1 MQADE
6 LGGKASNLAILTH
19 AGLPVPPWFCIT
31 SSLFASLCERL
42 SPLLDEQTADPSGVR
57 QMAGRLNEAIRNEA
71 LSESDVAALY
81 SCFDE
86 LFTPDSFVAVRSS
99 AVGEDSSKD
108 SFAGQMDTFLYVT
121 RDNLSNRVID
131 CFASAFSERALL
143 YRHLRSRVEVPR
155 AGVLVQQMINASVS
169 GVMFTANPTT
179 GDRDEAVVTAGYGL
193 GEGVVGGLV
202 ETDTWFLDLHTG
214 AVRERVIV
222 QKQSQIAFDRA
233 AGSGTSPESVAKE
246 KSELPV
252 LSDAQL
258 ANLANLGRTIEL
270 LYGAPQDIEWA
281 IDGSGRLHLLQS
293 RPITTLTRGRQT
305 VFDNSNVVESYP
317 GLSTPLT
324 FSYARNGYYGT
335 FKAFLESLGVPST
348 TLSRYASRHSNLV
361 ALVNGRIYY
370 NLLNWYS
377 IFELCGIE
385 WMIPA
390 WERALGLPRRY
401 VRPVRRTLP
410 QKLQLLRV
418 KLRFAWHF
426 LRIQRE
432 VRSFLAAFQNDQA
445 WFRAHDLESM
455 DAHQLLDMHD
465 ELALRV
471 RGPYSVSVMNDAFTQ
486 QLHALLGKLIVRYRV
501 GDLDMLRNALLCGES
516 GMESVEPVRSGLELA
531 MHIRRNPKLAEL
543 FESPASA
550 EEVLSKVE
558 AEPAFS
564 SFRQHL
570 ATHLD
575 LYGDRTV
582 NELKLE
588 TPPAQENPEFI
599 VAVLRNYLRGGQN
612 FDTIERHELEIRGA
626 AERTLSQSLRRRPVQ
641 RLVFNYVLRRV
652 RTGTR
657 DRETLRL
664 SRSRAFGW
672 SKRAYRQIANRFV
685 EAGLLDTPDDVF
697 YLSEEEIAGTV
708 RGHALTHDL
717 RSLTAIRKRE
727 YAELSRADVEGRV
740 TAYGIVGA
748 RRFGPPPQGQRGY
761 DGTQE
766 LKGQGC
772 SPGRAV
778 GRAKVILNPADELTV
793 DGEILIA
800 PMTDPGWVF
809 LMVASKG
816 LVSEKGSLLSHTAI
830 IGRELGIPTVVGVKD
845 ATRRIANGQT
855 IEIDGDAGTVRFV
868 PNNSVA

>member
-1 MQADE
+1 
-6 LGGKASNLAILTH
+6 
-19 AGLPVPPWFCIT
+19 
-31 SSLFASLCERL
+31 
-42 SPLLDEQTADPSGVR
+42 
-57 QMAGRLNEAIRNEA
+57 
-71 LSESDVAALY
+71 
-81 SCFDE
+81 
-86 LFTPDSFVAVRSS
+86 
-99 AVGEDSSKD
+99 
-108 SFAGQMDTFLYVT
+108 
-121 RDNLSNRVID
+121 
-131 CFASAFSERALL
+131 
-143 YRHLRSRVEVPR
+143 
-155 AGVLVQQMINASVS
+155 
-169 GVMFTANPTT
+169 
-179 GDRDEAVVTAGYGL
+179 
-193 GEGVVGGLV
+193 
-202 ETDTWFLDLHTG
+202 
-214 AVRERVIV
+214 
-222 QKQSQIAFDRA
+222 
-233 AGSGTSPESVAKE
+233 
-246 KSELPV
+246 
-252 LSDAQL
+252 
-258 ANLANLGRTIEL
+258 
-270 LYGAPQDIEWA
+270 
-281 IDGSGRLHLLQS
+281 
-293 RPITTLTRGRQT
+293 
-305 VFDNSNVVESYP
+305 
-317 GLSTPLT
+317 
-324 FSYARNGYYGT
+324 
-335 FKAFLESLGVPST
+335 
-348 TLSRYASRHSNLV
+348 
-361 ALVNGRIYY
+361 
-370 NLLNWYS
+370 
-377 IFELCGIE
+377 
-385 WMIPA
+385 
-390 WERALGLPRRY
+390 
-401 VRPVRRTLP
+401 
-410 QKLQLLRV
+410 
-418 KLRFAWHF
+418 
-426 LRIQRE
+426 
-432 VRSFLAAFQNDQA
+432 
-445 WFRAHDLESM
+445 
-455 DAHQLLDMHD
+455 MHD

-570 ATHLD
+570 ATHVD

-612 FDTIERHELEIRGA
+612 FDTIE
-626 AERTLSQSLRRRPVQ
+626 
-641 RLVFNYVLRRV
+641 
-652 RTGTR
+652 
-657 DRETLRL
+657 RETLRL